1 MNFCE
6 EIEIDLFGEQV
17 VLCGGMVELIKVGF
31 EMLVEVGYVLEMVY
45 FECLY
50 ELKLIVDLIYEGGI
64 VNMNYLILNNVEY
77 GEYVMGLCIVM
88 EEMKKVMKQCLID
101 IQMGEYVKSFIFEN
115 KVGVLMFQLCCCLM
129 VEYQIEQVGVK
140 LCVMMLWIV
149 KNKFVDQMKN

>member
-1 MNFCE
+1 M
-6 EIEIDLFGEQV
+6 
-17 VLCGGMVELIKVGF
+17 CGGMVELIKVGF

-88 EEMKKVMKQCLID
+88 EEMKKVMK
-101 IQMGEYVKSFIFEN
+101 
-115 KVGVLMFQLCCCLM
+115 
-129 VEYQIEQVGVK
+129 
-140 LCVMMLWIV
+140 
-149 KNKFVDQMKN
+149 